1 MHPPLAA
8 PLLYLSALALRC
20 PIAAAHIPTAAAASF
35 LLASIDTLDS
45 QRSCTLIDCLIQHMP
60 TPTTPTQPREGRSS
74 ASSPKKRLQS
84 TPSLSSSSARSS
96 ASGSR
101 YPKRVHLKK
110 SSPPTP
116 APTQATPSPSSLRP
130 WKDASLSA

>member
-1 MHPPLAA
+1 MPPPTKA
-8 PLLYLSALALRC
+8 P
-20 PIAAAHIPTAAAASF
+20 
-35 LLASIDTLDS
+35 
-45 QRSCTLIDCLIQHMP
+45 
-60 TPTTPTQPREGRSS
+60 EGRSS

-101 YPKRVHLKK
+101 YPKRAHLKK
-110 SSPPTP
+110 SSTPTP

-130 WKDASLSA
+130 RKDASMSA